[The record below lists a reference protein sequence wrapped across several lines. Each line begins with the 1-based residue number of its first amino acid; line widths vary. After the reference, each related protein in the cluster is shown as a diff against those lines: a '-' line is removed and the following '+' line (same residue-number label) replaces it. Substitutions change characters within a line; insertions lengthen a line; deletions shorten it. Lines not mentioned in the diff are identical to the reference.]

1 MAALKAAIEQLR
13 AVLARLD
20 EELRSHPRIFPE
32 GISVRFTEFKDSS
45 LNVEV
50 VAWFATADFG
60 EFTRIRQELY
70 LRFMEIVERAGT
82 SFAFPT
88 QTVHVVQAPTPRS

>member
-1 MAALKAAIEQLR
+1 R
-13 AVLARLD
+13 A
-20 EELRSHPRIFPE
+20 HPKIWPE

-50 VAWFATADFG
+50 AAWFQTADFG
-60 EFTRIRQELY
+60 EFTRIRQDLY
-70 LRFMEIVERAGT
+70 LRFMEIVERAGS

-88 QTVHVVQAPTPRS
+88 RTVHVVAEPRRET